1 MDTHDLFD
9 VDTNNL
15 VRSFATEKDALAM
28 VERAI
33 KRSGPE
39 SVEAWALSRTD
50 FTGPVFSG
58 KELVARATGQQI
70 GL

>member
-1 MDTHDLFD
+1 MEMYDLFD

-33 KRSGPE
+33 RRSGPE
-39 SVEAWALSRTD
+39 SVEAWVLSRTD
-50 FTGPVFSG
+50 FTGPVLSG
-58 KELVARATGQQI
+58 NELVARATGQYI
-70 GL
+70 GR